1 MIRIGICDDED
12 IFRENLRNIIRKY
25 TDENRITVEL
35 SEYDDG
41 INFIESGDK
50 VDVLFLNVEMK
61 TMSGI
66 EVKNTLAMNREDTII
81 VFTTA
86 YSKYTKDMIGRN
98 VYYCLEKPVKTDE
111 VYHILDNLFSALHE
125 NTKIEVEEAGKIY
138 LLDYRKIKYIIAED
152 KYTRIYTENKKYL
165 LRKKMKYWKEILP
178 KELFCEINRSTIVS
192 FAHFERKAGGV
203 KLDNGNIAKFSRK
216 HKNEIMENYKQYL
229 RTL

>member
-12 IFRENLRNIIRKY
+12 IFREKLRDIIRKY
-25 TDENRITVEL
+25 LDEHRITAEF

-41 INFIESGDK
+41 INFVESGDN
-50 VDVLFLNVEMK
+50 VDVLFLDVEMK

-66 EVKNTLAMNREDTII
+66 EVKNALEMNGEDTII
-81 VFTTA
+81 VFTTVH
-86 YSKYTKDMIGRN
+86 SKYTKDMIGRN

-138 LLDYRKIKYIIAED
+138 FLDYRKIKYIIAED
-152 KYTRIYTENKKYL
+152 KYTRVYTENEKYL
-165 LRKKMKYWKEILP
+165 LRKKMKYWKEVLP

-192 FAHFERKAGGV
+192 FTHFVKNSDGV
-203 KLDNGNIAKFSRK
+203 KLDNGNIVKFSRK
-216 HKNEIMENYKQYL
+216 HKNEIIKKYKQYL